1 MATEFFR
8 LYRELG
14 RVDING
20 KPEDIQYTKDRK
32 YVLGALG
39 HDVGFILE
47 PTKASKHHGRVARRR
62 LKEKLQDAVKVDKRL
77 EQSRARLLLDVTN
90 QNNELRDMLKGM
102 EQVNSNRRIP
112 DSFWTQYE
120 TLFPS
125 KDALAVSIT
134 ADAAPSAPPARES
147 SSPGRAKIEPTIPR
161 TETIIRKSFTTN
173 RWSAAERDRM
183 NKLYW
188 EINRPVISDSTAWKE
203 YYQEFAARFR
213 SYYPHRTAKE
223 IIVKAKELVSHRALK
238 EPGEKEFWSAL
249 GSGGSPIV

>member
-20 KPEDIQYTKDRK
+20 KPDDIKYNKDRK

-39 HDVGFILE
+39 HDVGFIPE

-62 LKEKLQDAVKVDKRL
+62 LKEKLEDAVKVDKRL

-90 QNNELRDMLKGM
+90 QNNELRDMLKGI
-102 EQVNSNRRIP
+102 EQVNPTRRMP
-112 DSFWTQYE
+112 DSFWTQYG
-120 TLFPS
+120 TLFPN
-125 KDALAVSIT
+125 KDALTVTTNAEISVS
-134 ADAAPSAPPARES
+134 PPVKDT
-147 SSPGRAKIEPTIPR
+147 SPGRTRVEPTVPR

-173 RWSAAERDRM
+173 RWSTAERDRM

-188 EINRPVISDSTAWKE
+188 EINRPIVSDSTAWKE

-213 SYYPHRTAKE
+213 SYYPNRTPKE
-223 IIVKAKELVSHRALK
+223 IVVKAKELVSRRALK
-238 EPGEKEFWSAL
+238 EPGEKEFWSTV
-249 GSGGSPIV
+249 GSSGSPL